1 VADRN
6 LRIRMLLEASD
17 RVTRPLRDIAGGSTR
32 AGQALKITRD
42 RLKEIGRAQQDVGDF
57 RELKA
62 GLRTTEQAMQAAQTR
77 VGQLAREMQATDS
90 PTKKLAADFARAKR
104 EAQQLGQQHESESRR
119 LQELRDRLRAA
130 GVATNDLARH
140 ERDLRQQAR
149 ATNEELAE
157 QERRLQAA
165 TGRSQ
170 RMARAR
176 DGFGRVQGA
185 AVGLAASGASG
196 IATGMALGRPLIAA
210 IGDAQTYES
219 VMTDIGQKADLSRE
233 ASAQMGRNLLVAA
246 SKANQLP
253 EALQQG
259 VDVLAGFGLDPRQA
273 VEMMTPIGR
282 AATAYKAEIADL
294 ASASFAAHDNLKVP
308 LEDTARMIDVMAQA
322 GKSGAF
328 EVKDMAAYFPTL
340 TAAYQGLGQTGVA
353 AGGDLSAALQIV
365 RKGAGDSAT
374 AAGNLNNILQKI
386 TSPATVRA
394 FKKMGVD
401 LPNSLKKLYAEGKT
415 PIEAISE
422 LTNKTLK
429 GDLSK
434 LGYLFEDAQVQQG
447 LRPLI
452 QNMEEYRRIRA
463 EAMGAKGTT
472 DTDFADRLN
481 DSAEKTKRWTITSQR
496 LSRTLGGM
504 LMPTIN
510 ALSDRASAFLERA
523 NAWAEANPQLAKG
536 AAIAAGVLAALFLVL
551 GGGAIAIAGI
561 LAPFAALTFVAGA
574 FNIAMLPMIG
584 IVAAVIAG
592 IALLAGAAYLL
603 YSNWGGISA
612 WFSGLWASVKSISAT
627 AWADIS
633 TAFDGGLWGVL
644 AMLFR
649 WGGAALGALWSI
661 GSALMPKLWGALSA
675 GVAWGIGA
683 APGLFGML
691 MGAIKAVVWN
701 GLLLLPRLAVQFG
714 VNTVRGFVS
723 GMRQM
728 FGFLRGGINGMAQ
741 SAVDW
746 FKAKLGIHSPSRVF
760 MALGGHMMTGL
771 ANGIGEAEH
780 APIARLEKLS
790 RRVVGAVSTGLTVPA
805 MAAGTA
811 QAPPSSAGT
820 FSPAALSS
828 VTIQIYPTP
837 QQSPQDIARAVA
849 AELDRRESAAQ
860 ARNRSSF
867 TRSEGWEE

>member
-1 VADRN
+1 MADRN
-6 LRIRMLLEASD
+6 LRIRMLLEAGD

-42 RLKEIGRAQQDVGDF
+42 RLKEINRAQQDVGDF
-57 RELKA
+57 RQLKA
-62 GLRTTEQAMQAAQTR
+62 GLRTTEQALQAAQTR

-104 EAQQLGQQHESESRR
+104 EAQQLGQQHESDSRR

-130 GVATNDLARH
+130 GGATNDLVRY
-140 ERDLRQQAR
+140 ERDLRRQAS

-157 QERRLQAA
+157 QERRLHAA
-165 TGRSQ
+165 TDRAR
-170 RMARAR
+170 RMANAR
-176 DGFGRVQGA
+176 EGFGRVQGA
-185 AVGLAASGASG
+185 AVGLAAGGASG
-196 IATGMALGRPLIAA
+196 IATGMAIGRPLFGA
-210 IGDAQTYES
+210 IEDAQAYES

-246 SKANQLP
+246 GKANQLP

-259 VDVLAGFGLDPRQA
+259 VDVLAGFGLDPRRA

-294 ASASFAAHDNLKVP
+294 AAASFAAHDNLKVP

-340 TAAYQGLGQTGVA
+340 TAAYQGLGQTGVG
-353 AGGDLSAALQIV
+353 AGGDLAAALQIV

-374 AAGNLNNILQKI
+374 AATNLNNILQKI

-401 LPNSLKKLYAEGKT
+401 LPASLKRLYAEGKT

-429 GDLSK
+429 GDLSQ

-452 QNMEEYRRIRA
+452 QNMEEYRRIRG
-463 EAMGAKGTT
+463 EAMGASGTT
-472 DTDFADRLN
+472 DTDFAGRLE

-496 LSRTLGGM
+496 LSRALGGM
-504 LMPTIN
+504 LLPTVG
-510 ALSDRASAFLERA
+510 ALADKASGFLERA

-536 AAIAAGVLAALFLVL
+536 AAIAAGVLAGLFLVL

-592 IALLAGAAYLL
+592 IALLAGAAYLI
-603 YSNWGGISA
+603 YANWDGIAA
-612 WFSGLWASVKSISAT
+612 WFSGIWTSIKS
-627 AWADIS
+627 
-633 TAFDGGLWGVL
+633 F
-644 AMLFR
+644 F
-649 WGGAALGALWSI
+649 
-661 GSALMPKLWGALSA
+661 SA
-675 GVAWGIGA
+675 GIDAVVGFASTLWPRLKGYLYGWIVYLS
-683 APGLFGML
+683 PLPGML
-691 MGAIKAVVWN
+691 AEIGRNLIQ
-701 GLLLLPRLAVQFG
+701 GL
-714 VNTVRGFVS
+714 
-723 GMRQM
+723 
-728 FGFLRGGINGMAQ
+728 INGVTGMLGKLKSTIVGTAN
-741 SAVDW
+741 SAATW
-746 FKAKLGIHSPSRVF
+746 FKQKLGIHSPSRVF
-760 MALGGHMMTGL
+760 MGFGGFMMEGL
-771 ANGIGEAEH
+771 TNGIAAGEG
-780 APIARLEKLS
+780 APIARLDKLS
-790 RRVVGAVSTGLTVPA
+790 RRIAGAVGTRLAVPA
-805 MAAGTA
+805 LAAG
-811 QAPPSSAGT
+811 APAAAAAAGSAGGG
-820 FSPAALSS
+820 PAAAAG
-828 VTIQIYPTP
+828 
-837 QQSPQDIARAVA
+837 ARYEPHFHA
-849 AELDRRESAAQ
+849 APGMDERELFDLWKKWFSDHQNQASA
-860 ARNRSSF
+860 RDRSSF
-867 TRSEGWEE
+867 TRPDDWDE